1 MAKNNF
7 ISPSK
12 RKTKMIS
19 KFEKYKK
26 LMQIAFLNSKHV
38 HITQRQQVFQ
48 LVVKI
53 QNCINKSKFVH

>member
-1 MAKNNF
+1 
-7 ISPSK
+7 
-12 RKTKMIS
+12 MIS